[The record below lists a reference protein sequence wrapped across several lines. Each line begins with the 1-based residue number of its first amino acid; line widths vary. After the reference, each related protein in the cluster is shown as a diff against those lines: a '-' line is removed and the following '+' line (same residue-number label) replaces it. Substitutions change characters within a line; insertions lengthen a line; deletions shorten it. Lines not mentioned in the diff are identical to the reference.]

1 MKKRHPLTNSAMA
14 TVVAATLVLTF
25 ALVSVASGNAQAGQP
40 SASVLKLLSVAEVE
54 SATGLKG
61 VKLIPKNIGKGAGGD
76 LNFARAD
83 GTTLLSVVVAQ
94 GMYDMWKGQSVLYNA
109 PVSGIG
115 DEAFSGPA
123 GTTPYVIYFRKG
135 KQGVQVGTVANPA
148 DLKPLLTLDQL
159 KAIAKIIASHL

>member
-1 MKKRHPLTNSAMA
+1 MKKPQASSILIKPALLA
-14 TVVAATLVLTF
+14 AAATL
-25 ALVSVASGNAQAGQP
+25 ALALALPATSAPQAGQP
-40 SASVLKLLSVAEVE
+40 SPAVMKLLSVAEVE

-61 VKLIPKNIGKGAGGD
+61 VKVVPKNISKGAGGD

-83 GTTLLSVVVAQ
+83 GTTVLAVVVAQ
-94 GMYDMWKGQSVLYNA
+94 GMYDSWKGESVLYNA
-109 PVSGIG
+109 PVSGIA

-135 KQGVQVGTVANPA
+135 KQGVQVGTIANPA

-159 KAIAKIIASHL
+159 KAVAKIIASHL